1 MLVSNSCP
9 PLSITN
15 HNPTLAQA
23 GECQDN
29 LADILFILD
38 ESGSVEPQD
47 FQTTLTFVYN
57 VVDRLEI
64 GPNDVKVAVLTFDS
78 VVRMRFHFNRFSTKQ
93 VSVDNVITRSLSIST
108 LHKISSLKSFAKV
121 HFLLWI
127 ITINFVLIVL
137 NVCDILY
144 SVR

>member
-1 MLVSNSCP
+1 MIKNGYITKTFAFLPYSGRNDSIFRFVLVTNSCP

-29 LADILFILD
+29 LVDILFILD
-38 ESGSVEPQD
+38 ESGSVGTAD
-47 FQTTLTFVYN
+47 FQKTLTFVHN

-64 GPNDVKVAVLTFDS
+64 GPYDVQVAVLTFDS

-93 VSVDNVITRSLSIST
+93 VSVDNVIT
-108 LHKISSLKSFAKV
+108 
-121 HFLLWI
+121 
-127 ITINFVLIVL
+127 
-137 NVCDILY
+137 
-144 SVR
+144 